1 MSNVEQK
8 HKKITNRSFYLILLF
23 VIFVFLIIFKLVHI
37 QYIEGNKYRLLAKKY
52 TIKEFEIKANRGNI
66 YSEDGNLLAT
76 SVPKYDIAINPQI
89 PSEKDFY
96 NHIDGLCRK
105 LSLKT
110 GISSQIWRRKLVSA
124 RKKGKAYVR
133 LLNSITYQEYQEV
146 KKYPLFHLG
155 IYKSGLQPELK
166 TQRTYPLGEIMR
178 RTIGFDRG
186 NGNGAGI
193 EGAYASYLRGKNG
206 IQKRQKIQYGVW
218 KPISDINEVEPR
230 DGYDVITNI
239 DVDIQDMAHQLLF
252 KTLMKYEASH
262 GSLVVMETK
271 TGAIKSIVNLGRTSS
286 GNYKELRNYAVFETV
301 EPGSTFKLFSVM
313 ALLEDKLADTS
324 DVVNTGNGIY
334 KIYNKSIRDAH
345 HGSLGQLTLKQVF
358 EKSSNI
364 GVVKLVYDNY
374 KNQPKKFVNRLY
386 NFGIHEKSGI
396 DIKGEGTPVI
406 PSPDDNNWSGISLPW
421 MAYGYGVE
429 MTNIQILTFYN
440 AIANGG
446 KVMKPYLVKAIK
458 SFDKKIKTFQ
468 PEIINSSLASDET
481 IKKMQVL
488 LRGVVERGTAM
499 NINSPFVTI
508 AGKTGTAQTDYWKG
522 NVQYISSF
530 VGYFP
535 AENPK
540 YSMIVVIN
548 KPNPEI
554 GYYGNMVAAP
564 VFKELAEYIYGKM
577 PIEIDIALQQK
588 MVKKKDVDKILDK
601 YKTIMPDVRG
611 LQAKDALYVL
621 ENLGLKVKLIGRGM
635 VKQQSI
641 PRGTKIKKNQNV
653 ELRLS

>member
-206 IQKRQKIQYGVW
+206 I
-218 KPISDINEVEPR
+218 
-230 DGYDVITNI
+230 
-239 DVDIQDMAHQLLF
+239 
-252 KTLMKYEASH
+252 
-262 GSLVVMETK
+262 
-271 TGAIKSIVNLGRTSS
+271 
-286 GNYKELRNYAVFETV
+286 
-301 EPGSTFKLFSVM
+301 PG
-313 ALLEDKLADTS
+313 
-324 DVVNTGNGIY
+324 
-334 KIYNKSIRDAH
+334 
-345 HGSLGQLTLKQVF
+345 
-358 EKSSNI
+358 
-364 GVVKLVYDNY
+364 
-374 KNQPKKFVNRLY
+374 
-386 NFGIHEKSGI
+386 
-396 DIKGEGTPVI
+396 
-406 PSPDDNNWSGISLPW
+406 
-421 MAYGYGVE
+421 
-429 MTNIQILTFYN
+429 
-440 AIANGG
+440 
-446 KVMKPYLVKAIK
+446 
-458 SFDKKIKTFQ
+458 
-468 PEIINSSLASDET
+468 
-481 IKKMQVL
+481 
-488 LRGVVERGTAM
+488 
-499 NINSPFVTI
+499 
-508 AGKTGTAQTDYWKG
+508 
-522 NVQYISSF
+522 
-530 VGYFP
+530 
-535 AENPK
+535 
-540 YSMIVVIN
+540 
-548 KPNPEI
+548 
-554 GYYGNMVAAP
+554 
-564 VFKELAEYIYGKM
+564 
-577 PIEIDIALQQK
+577 
-588 MVKKKDVDKILDK
+588 
-601 YKTIMPDVRG
+601 
-611 LQAKDALYVL
+611 
-621 ENLGLKVKLIGRGM
+621 
-635 VKQQSI
+635 
-641 PRGTKIKKNQNV
+641 
-653 ELRLS
+653 